1 MRIYLYFYISTH
13 IYIHIYN
20 NIYLHISVYLNIFV
34 NKSSLM
40 TTIISPLNY
49 KGGVGKSTT
58 AYNLGVALWILG
70 RKVLLIDTDTQCN
83 LTNLIGHN
91 QTGNDATLFEWLT
104 QDDQKMPVYEQYP
117 GLCYVP
123 ASNKLSNIESFLMNK
138 RNREKVLAKKLAPYL
153 SPLPNGNFLFD
164 YIIIDCA
171 PKEGIV
177 NDNVMSAS
185 DYILIPTECSGFSLQ
200 GMQNL
205 LFSINDVKENLNE
218 KLDILGFLLIKY
230 DKQTR
235 ISKQV
240 TEFFE
245 TNYPEKVFKT
255 RIRKNIKF
263 DESPLKHQGIFEYA
277 PDANGAEDY
286 MSLAEEITGEKRPE
300 NWREKALHAWN
311 VKNNIKEEE
320 E

>member
-1 MRIYLYFYISTH
+1 M
-13 IYIHIYN
+13 
-20 NIYLHISVYLNIFV
+20 
-34 NKSSLM
+34 
-40 TTIISPLNY
+40 
-49 KGGVGKSTT
+49 
-58 AYNLGVALWILG
+58 
-70 RKVLLIDTDTQCN
+70 IDTDTQCN
-83 LTNLIGHN
+83 LTHLIGFSQN
-91 QTGNDATLFEWLT
+91 AGDATLFEWLT
-104 QDDQKMPVYEQYP
+104 QEDQKMPVYEQYP
-117 GLCYVP
+117 GLYFVP
-123 ASNKLSNIESFLMNK
+123 ASNELSNIESYLMNK

-153 SPLPNGNFLFD
+153 SPLSDGSYLFD

-205 LFSINDVKENLNE
+205 MFSIKDVKENLNE

-240 TEFFE
+240 TDFFE
-245 TNYPEKVFKT
+245 TNYPEKVFQTK
-255 RIRKNIKF
+255 IRKNVKF

-277 PDANGAEDY
+277 PEANGAEDY
-286 MSLAEEITGEKRPE
+286 MSLAEEITGEQRPQS
-300 NWREKALHAWN
+300 WQEKALLAWN
-311 VKNNIKEEE
+311 KKNNIKEEE

>member
-1 MRIYLYFYISTH
+1 MI
-13 IYIHIYN
+13 
-20 NIYLHISVYLNIFV
+20 
-34 NKSSLM
+34 K
-40 TTIISPLNY
+40 TICPLNY

-58 AYNLGVALWILG
+58 AYNLGVALWLLG
-70 RKVLLIDTDTQCN
+70 KKVLLIDTDTQCN
-83 LTNLIGHN
+83 LTNLIGFS
-91 QTGNDATLFEWLT
+91 QKGGDATFYEWLT
-104 QDDQKMPVYEQYP
+104 KEEQKMPAYEQYP
-117 GLCYVP
+117 GLYYVP
-123 ASNKLSNIESFLMNK
+123 ASYELSNIESYLMNK
-138 RNREKVLAKKLAPYL
+138 RNRDKILAKKLSPYH
-153 SPLPNGNFLFD
+153 SPLPNGDYLFD

-185 DYILIPTECSGFSLQ
+185 DYVLIPTECSGFSLQ

-205 LFSINDVKENLNE
+205 MFSIKDVKENLNE
-218 KLDILGFLLIKY
+218 KLEILGFLLIKY

-245 TNYPEKVFKT
+245 TNYPDKVFKT
-255 RIRKNIKF
+255 KIRKNVKF
-263 DESPLKHQGIFEYA
+263 DESPLRHQGIFEYA

-300 NWREKALHAWN
+300 DWREKSLHAWN